1 MKVDDLFEPSERE
14 VVTVVW
20 EQIEINK
27 DANMIKTLKRRLAKQ
42 GIDSFSIDVDNK
54 RSRIYLISRKPCGRR
69 R

>member
-1 MKVDDLFEPSERE
+1 MNVDDLLEPSEKE

-20 EQIEINK
+20 EQIEMDK
-27 DANMIKTLKRRLAKQ
+27 DADMIKTLKGRLAKQ

-54 RSRIYLISRKPCGRR
+54 RSRIYLISRKPFGRR

>member
-1 MKVDDLFEPSERE
+1 MNVDDLLEPSEKE

-20 EQIEINK
+20 EQIEMDK
-27 DANMIKTLKRRLAKQ
+27 DADMIKTLKGRLAKK

>member
-1 MKVDDLFEPSERE
+1 MNVDDLLEPDEKG

-20 EQIEINK
+20 EQSEMDK
-27 DANMIKTLKRRLAKQ
+27 DADMIKTLKGRLAKK